1 MLGDC
6 LENAVRILQK
16 FNIGESQDIQSIAP
30 QVLVPPNVSRPPT
43 ICVMLAAIEFY
54 GKLCFDTQEVKYV
67 LAKGS
72 LSSEF

>member
-1 MLGDC
+1 
-6 LENAVRILQK
+6 
-16 FNIGESQDIQSIAP
+16 
-30 QVLVPPNVSRPPT
+30 
-43 ICVMLAAIEFY
+43 MLAAIEFY